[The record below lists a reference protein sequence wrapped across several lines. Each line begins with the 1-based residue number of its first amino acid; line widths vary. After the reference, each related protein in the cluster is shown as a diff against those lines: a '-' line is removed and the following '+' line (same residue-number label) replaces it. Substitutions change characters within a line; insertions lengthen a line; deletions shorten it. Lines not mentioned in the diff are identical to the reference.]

1 MSFRED
7 GKRERKMS
15 IKFYKV
21 HGTEVRKAVDEE
33 TGKIVAILGNV
44 GKLVEDEVL
53 FDCPDYD
60 YNKFVVIRDISKTK
74 DDFDTLEINDFD
86 TLEEAKAFVRS
97 L

>member
-15 IKFYKV
+15 IKFYKA

-33 TGKIVAILGNV
+33 TGKVVAILGNV
-44 GKLVEDEVL
+44 GELVKNEVL
-53 FDCPDYD
+53 FDSPDYD
-60 YNKFVVIRDISKTK
+60 YNKFVVLRDIGKT
-74 DDFDTLEINDFD
+74 INEFN